1 MKDTYKVPKSLKK
14 KLQAAVDYLTEH
26 PEKIPYAWAKP
37 NHRKGGCLF
46 RIAHP
51 DGVGRKFMLYRK
63 DHLRCGCLTQIK
75 GNYRHGMPAYTSTL
89 TKEIRADKRLP
100 RNAEQVTVDHLPIFQ
115 EWMLR
120 LAVEFRW
127 KS

>member
-14 KLQAAVDYLTEH
+14 KLQAAVDHLTEH
-26 PEKIPYAWAKP
+26 PEKINNSWS
-37 NHRKGGCLF
+37 NSEVLF
-46 RIAHP
+46 RYVHP
-51 DGVGRKFMLYRK
+51 DLNAVIRPDGEYVGCPTM
-63 DHLRCGCLTQIK
+63 IK
-75 GNYRHGMPAYTSTL
+75 SGRNLAYTDAL
-89 TKEIRADKRLP
+89 TEEIRGDKRLP
-100 RNAEQVTVDHLPIFQ
+100 DNQVDITVDHLPIFM